1 MSFPKNVLN
10 YEGDSKLVSFK
21 LIIIISFYSI
31 LIYLFKST
39 IIEFSF
45 YDNQENRFLTNN
57 EVIQSLLPI
66 LNTNDANKLGIINIT
81 VLIFN
86 YNFYNFLI

>member
-21 LIIIISFYSI
+21 FIIIIISFYSI
-31 LIYLFKST
+31 LISLFKST

-66 LNTNDANKLGIINIT
+66 LNTNDANNLGIINIT

-86 YNFYNFLI
+86 YIFTIF